1 MATDTPT
8 TGRDSDKFML
18 RLPDGMRDR
27 LKEVAKS
34 NNRTLN
40 AEIVARLDESFHK
53 SGLKLTSPTHQTL
66 RKVME
71 RAGITEEEALERLVL
86 QGYASLENRNVLVV
100 RTTADATL
108 DDMIRM
114 MKAAK
119 NFLPDISEAYI
130 EKD

>member
-1 MATDTPT
+1 
-8 TGRDSDKFML
+8 
-18 RLPDGMRDR
+18 MRDR

-86 QGYASLENRNVLVV
+86 QGYASLEKRNVLVV